1 MRVRVRV
8 RVRTCA
14 FRAGVLARTL
24 TARTGEGGRRN
35 ERSWLNDWV
44 TLGWRPFR
52 CVSCYTEPV
61 KRLYIKVTA
70 LGACHPLHSPSPSL
84 PLPPSL
90 PLSLYRTSPLPPI
103 HTSSISQL
111 LQFFYGRGFLEFA
124 IRFLRI
130 NRWVMR
136 GRMRRWSA
144 RRWLTNDVCW
154 LLDAVC

>member
-84 PLPPSL
+84 PPSSS
-90 PLSLYRTSPLPPI
+90 LSLSTALLLYPR
-103 HTSSISQL
+103 SIRPRSRNYCN
-111 LQFFYGRGFLEFA
+111 FFYGRGFLEFA

-136 GRMRRWSA
+136 GRMSRWSA